1 MNGGEVE
8 SMKEFEKFRDRMKEY
23 KCMWHEARVRNTGG
37 GGTKK
42 NRLMKNGCREEIKI
56 HVTGIK
62 QREL

>member
-1 MNGGEVE
+1 
-8 SMKEFEKFRDRMKEY
+8 MKEFEKFRDRMKEY